1 MVGQVVRTMDTIS
14 ASSRKIADIIS
25 VIDGIA
31 FQTNILALN
40 AAVEAARAGKT
51 IEELVQSVRRVSDI
65 MGEITAATQEQSQRI
80 GHVSQSVGALEEMT
94 QQNAALVEEGAAAA
108 DSLKDQAGRLTQMV
122 GTFRL
127 SRNDG
132 GDEDSWGTAS
142 PAAAPAAV
150 PAPTRTAAPRP
161 LASAASR
168 APALPR
174 S

>member
-1 MVGQVVRTMDTIS
+1 M
-14 ASSRKIADIIS
+14 
-25 VIDGIA
+25 
-31 FQTNILALN
+31 
-40 AAVEAARAGKT
+40 
-51 IEELVQSVRRVSDI
+51 
-65 MGEITAATQEQSQRI
+65 
-80 GHVSQSVGALEEMT
+80 GALEEMA

-127 SRNDG
+127 SRIDG

-150 PAPTRTAAPRP
+150 PAPARTAAPRP
-161 LASAASR
+161 LSSAPSR

>member
-1 MVGQVVRTMDTIS
+1 M
-14 ASSRKIADIIS
+14 
-25 VIDGIA
+25 
-31 FQTNILALN
+31 
-40 AAVEAARAGKT
+40 
-51 IEELVQSVRRVSDI
+51 QSVRRVSDI

-80 GHVSQSVGALEEMT
+80 SHVSQSVGALEEMT

-132 GDEDSWGTAS
+132 GNEDRWGTAS

-150 PAPTRTAAPRP
+150 PAPARTAAPRH

-168 APALPR
+168 TPALPR

>member
-1 MVGQVVRTMDTIS
+1 
-14 ASSRKIADIIS
+14 
-25 VIDGIA
+25 
-31 FQTNILALN
+31 
-40 AAVEAARAGKT
+40 
-51 IEELVQSVRRVSDI
+51 

-161 LASAASR
+161 LASAPSR

>member
-1 MVGQVVRTMDTIS
+1 
-14 ASSRKIADIIS
+14 
-25 VIDGIA
+25 
-31 FQTNILALN
+31 
-40 AAVEAARAGKT
+40 
-51 IEELVQSVRRVSDI
+51 

-132 GDEDSWGTAS
+132 GDDDSWGTAS
-142 PAAAPAAV
+142 PTAAPAAV

-161 LASAASR
+161 LASAPSR
-168 APALPR
+168 TPALPR